1 MIVRERV
8 IEAPLIVP
16 AQIIDGK
23 AVARRIEEEVTA
35 DIARLG
41 FAPGLVAVRVG
52 NDPASEIYVRN
63 KAKKAR
69 ELGLEGTE
77 LVFPESLSER
87 ELLAQVGRLNA
98 ADDVDGILVQLPLP
112 KHIDARK
119 VIDAIEPSKDVDGF
133 HPVNVGRLH
142 QGRETLV
149 PCTPAGVMR
158 LIDSTGTKIE
168 GAHAVVVGRSDIVG
182 KPMAAL
188 LLQRNATV
196 TIAHSRTRD
205 LGAITRQADIL
216 VAAVGRPIL
225 IGGDMIKQGAVVI
238 DVGMN
243 RVDQSFAPR
252 IAHDAEKSRLLARN
266 GTVLLGDVDFEHARP
281 VASWITPV
289 PGGVGPM
296 TIAMLMMNTAI
307 AAGWRRR

>member
-1 MIVRERV
+1 V

-23 AVARRIEEEVTA
+23 AVARRIEDEVA
-35 DIARLG
+35 GNIARLG
-41 FAPGLVAVRVG
+41 FSPGLVAVRVG
-52 NDPASEIYVRN
+52 NDAASEIYVRN

-69 ELGLEGTE
+69 ELGLQGTE
-77 LVFPESLSER
+77 LVFPESLTEF
-87 ELLAQVGRLNA
+87 ELLSEVARLNIT
-98 ADDVDGILVQLPLP
+98 DDVDGILVQLPLP

-119 VIDAIEPSKDVDGF
+119 VIDAIDPAKDVDGF

-149 PCTPAGVMR
+149 PCTPSGVMR
-158 LIDSTGTKIE
+158 LIDSTGTKID

-182 KPMAAL
+182 KPMGAL

-196 TIAHSRTRD
+196 TIAHSRTLD

-216 VAAVGRPIL
+216 VAAVGRPVL
-225 IGGDMIKQGAVVI
+225 ITGDMIKPGAVVV

-243 RVDQSFAPR
+243 RVDATFAAR
-252 IAHDAEKSRLLARN
+252 IAHDEEKSRILEKN
-266 GTVLLGDVDFEHARP
+266 GSVLLGDVDYANARL

-296 TIAMLMMNTAI
+296 TIAMLMKNTVT

>member
-1 MIVRERV
+1 M
-8 IEAPLIVP
+8 P

-23 AVARRIEEEVTA
+23 AVARRIEDEVA
-35 DIARLG
+35 GDITRLG
-41 FAPGLVAVRVG
+41 FSPGLVAVRVG
-52 NDPASEIYVRN
+52 NDPASEIYVRS

-69 ELGLEGTE
+69 ELGLQGTE
-77 LVFPESLSER
+77 LVFAESMSER
-87 ELLAQVGRLNA
+87 ELLDEVAKLNA
-98 ADDVDGILVQLPLP
+98 DDNVDGILVQLPLP

-119 VIDAIEPSKDVDGF
+119 VIDAIDPAKDVDGF

-142 QGRETLV
+142 QGRETLA

-158 LIDSTGTKIE
+158 LIDSTGTKID

-182 KPMAAL
+182 KPMGAL

-196 TIAHSRTRD
+196 TIAHSRTAD
-205 LGAITRQADIL
+205 LGAVTRDADIL
-216 VAAVGRPIL
+216 VAAVGKPIL
-225 IGGDMIKQGAVVI
+225 ITGNMIKPGAVVI

-243 RVDQSFAPR
+243 RVGADFAPR
-252 IAHDAEKSRLLARN
+252 IAHDAEKSRLLAKN
-266 GTVLLGDVDFEHARP
+266 GTVLLGDVDFEDARR

-296 TIAMLMMNTAI
+296 TIAMLMKNTAT
-307 AAGWRRR
+307 AAEWRRRR